1 MRNIILSFIL
11 VLIIPALTSAMSSN
25 PSMGQK
31 YLFEFSQINFAWG
44 FQMSGIYIDKD
55 GNVYK
60 YNHSHAPWKPANDTS
75 LTESD
80 LQEKYAHKNE
90 FVTTVTK
97 SRINK
102 MHNLIAPASK
112 GKLSQPEKGCVDMG
126 SGIYTAYLFDAQT
139 EKYKPVTLYQV
150 GDMPKKNISDEAR
163 ILYEWLF
170 DVFGS
175 EPKMCIP

>member
-11 VLIIPALTSAMSSN
+11 VLIISALTSAMSSK

-75 LTESD
+75 LTE
-80 LQEKYAHKNE
+80 
-90 FVTTVTK
+90 
-97 SRINK
+97 
-102 MHNLIAPASK
+102 
-112 GKLSQPEKGCVDMG
+112 
-126 SGIYTAYLFDAQT
+126 
-139 EKYKPVTLYQV
+139 
-150 GDMPKKNISDEAR
+150 
-163 ILYEWLF
+163 
-170 DVFGS
+170 
-175 EPKMCIP
+175 